1 MPTIANA
8 KQRETFPGGGMVLVR
23 RNATKNKCMPNFP
36 AYPFDCAGTH
46 YWNCPVAMVQCV
58 LRAVAAYFTGKDCSR
73 DDYIGAA
80 DGAVQAYASEAAEPR
95 KDLAYILTAGME
107 LAGDAVRAAAA
118 PTDYSRHAEDGRKEK
133 PRGRSGV
140 PAFRL
145 RHADEGHGPIKFLPM
160 SMILTAAAV
169 GCMVDGLRHLHRPAR
184 LEDADWFMLERD
196 GTLSPLS
203 WVQAPPSRFDSRP
216 PLPWTGGFQR
226 DDGGTHEI
234 YRYTP
239 GVVCALKPRT
249 LYKPVVPDYSAAFE
263 WEGA

>member
-1 MPTIANA
+1 
-8 KQRETFPGGGMVLVR
+8 
-23 RNATKNKCMPNFP
+23 
-36 AYPFDCAGTH
+36 
-46 YWNCPVAMVQCV
+46 MVQCV

-80 DGAVQAYASEAAEPR
+80 AGAVQAYAEEAAAPR
-95 KDLAYILTAGME
+95 KDLAYILTTGME

-133 PRGRSGV
+133 PRGRSAV
-140 PAFRL
+140 PPFRL
-145 RHADEGHGPIKFLPM
+145 RHTDEGHGPIKFLPM

-169 GCMVDGLRHLHRPAR
+169 GCMVDGLRRLHRPER

-203 WVQAPPSRFDSRP
+203 WVQAG
-216 PLPWTGGFQR
+216 PWTGRFQR
-226 DDGGTHEI
+226 DDGGTREI

-249 LYKPVVPDYSAAFE
+249 PYKPVVPDYSAAFE